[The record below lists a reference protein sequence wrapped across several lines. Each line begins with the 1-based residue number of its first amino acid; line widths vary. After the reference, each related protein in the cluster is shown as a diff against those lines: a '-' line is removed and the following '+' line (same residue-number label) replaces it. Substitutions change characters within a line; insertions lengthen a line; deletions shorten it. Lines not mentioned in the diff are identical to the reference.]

1 MVFRHIR
8 NYASAGMI
16 SALVGVVQFP
26 IMTRSLSVADYGTLG
41 LIASTL
47 ALFVAVGKLGMQ
59 HAVIRF
65 FAQVRH
71 ANIAF
76 TLGQMNSTVTAVF
89 LAFATVTTLAWL
101 VVGDIVLPRVLESN
115 EVSTLFNIAAGVVF
129 LRLLGS
135 GIVNFLRAQQRS
147 GVVALSLMIARVVN
161 LLFIVLLAVFSDV
174 DLAGLLVCLLLAE
187 IASFAHSAW
196 RYGPDFTFAR
206 REISLR
212 LGRAMLVYG
221 APLML
226 LESLGLVLRLSDRY
240 VIEALLGVDALGQ
253 YSASYNLV
261 AYLDVIVL
269 AALVQAVKPA
279 YVQMWEAEGLDA
291 TRAFLSTGLRLFLVL
306 GCPFVAIFSLT
317 SPPLLSFLAG
327 ERYAP
332 GTVII
337 PLITLSFLIE
347 GTVSFLAAGL
357 YIRKETRSLMVWSAV
372 ATAVNLS
379 LNFLLVPVMGIVG
392 AALVTI
398 FSYLVFIAGVTLA
411 AFRHLPFR
419 IRLRAPLVMGIL
431 SFIVYEGLA
440 HLDFG
445 TELVDLLIKG
455 AISTALL
462 GAALLTFDATSRAW
476 VLARL
481 GRPRTAGAAE

>member
-1 MVFRHIR
+1 MFRHLR

-16 SALVGVVQFP
+16 SAFVGVLQFP

-47 ALFVAVGKLGMQ
+47 ALFVAVGKLGLQ

-71 ANIAF
+71 GNIDF
-76 TLGQMNSTVTAVF
+76 SSGQLNSTVTAIF
-89 LAFATVTTLAWL
+89 LVFATLTTLAWL
-101 VVGDIVLPRVLESN
+101 VTGDVVLPRVLESSD
-115 EVSTLFNIAAGVVF
+115 VVVLFNITAGVVF
-129 LRLLGS
+129 LRMLGS

-147 GVVALSLMIARVVN
+147 GIVALSMTIARVVN
-161 LLFIVLLAVFSDV
+161 LVLIVLLALFSDV

-196 RYGPDFTFAR
+196 RYAPDFSFSR
-206 REISLR
+206 RELSTR

-269 AALVQAVKPA
+269 AALVQAVRPA
-279 YVQMWEAEGLDA
+279 YVNLWESEGLEA
-291 TRAFLSTGLRLFLVL
+291 TRAFLSHGLRLFLVV
-306 GCPFVAIFSLT
+306 GAPFVAVFSLT
-317 SPPLLSFLAG
+317 SPHILSFLAG

-337 PLITLSFLIE
+337 PLITLSFLVE
-347 GTVSFLAAGL
+347 GTTQFLAAGL
-357 YIRKETRSLMVWSAV
+357 YIRKETRSLMTWSAA
-372 ATAVNLS
+372 ATVVNLV
-379 LNFLLVPVMGIVG
+379 LNFLLVPSMGIVG

-398 FSYLVFIAGVTLA
+398 FSYLVFVIGVTFA

-419 IRLRAPLVMGIL
+419 IRLRAPVVMGIL
-431 SFIVYEGLA
+431 SLIVFEGLA

-445 TELVDLLIKG
+445 SDLADMFVKG
-455 AISTALL
+455 SLATLLL
-462 GAALLTFDATSRAW
+462 GVALLTFDTASREW
-476 VLARL
+476 VLKRL
-481 GRPRTAGAAE
+481 GRPSRPRTSE

>member
-1 MVFRHIR
+1 MFRHLR

-16 SALVGVVQFP
+16 SALVGVLQFP

-47 ALFVAVGKLGMQ
+47 TLFVAVGKLGLQ

-71 ANIAF
+71 GNIAF
-76 TLGQMNSTVTAVF
+76 SLGQMNSTVMAIF
-89 LAFATVTTLAWL
+89 LAFATLTTAAWL

-147 GVVALSLMIARVVN
+147 GVVALSMMIARAAN
-161 LLFIVLLAVFSDV
+161 LAFIVLLALFSDV

-196 RYGPDFTFAR
+196 RYGPDFSFSR
-206 REISLR
+206 REVSLR

-261 AYLDVIVL
+261 AYLEVIVL

-279 YVQMWEAEGLDA
+279 YVQLWEAEGKEA
-291 TRAFLSTGLRLFLVL
+291 TRAFLSSGLRLFLVV
-306 GCPFVAIFSLT
+306 GCPFVAVFSLT
-317 SPPLLSFLAG
+317 SPPLLAFLAG

-337 PLITLSFLIE
+337 PLVTLSFLIE

-357 YIRKETRSLMVWSAV
+357 YIRKETRSLMIWSGV
-372 ATAVNLS
+372 ATVVNLG

-398 FSYLVFIAGVTLA
+398 FSYLVFVIGVTLA

-419 IRLRAPLVMGIL
+419 IRLRAPLVMALL
-431 SFIVYEGLA
+431 SFVVYEALA

-445 TELVDLLIKG
+445 SELIDMIVKG
-455 AISTALL
+455 TVATLLL
-462 GAALLTFDATSRAW
+462 GAALFAFDATSRTW
-476 VLARL
+476 VQGRL
-481 GRPRTAGAAE
+481 GLGRGARAAE